1 MDIIHSSTFIT
12 ISSIID
18 KIWHYTLITVDNN
31 AIKVS
36 NIILATILFSIGV
49 KYSQKVNNL
58 VKQYIKSKLDT
69 DKDTANALEKI
80 AVYFIYTIYAI
91 IALQIANVPLNAFAF
106 VGGALVIGIGLG
118 AQNLIN
124 NLISGLIVMVE
135 KPIKIGD
142 IIEIDDT
149 RGVVTSINARC
160 IIINNF
166 ANIDILVPNSKLL
179 ENNVIN
185 WTYNDSIIR
194 SQLQI
199 KVVHQSDHDIVM
211 ETIHLI
217 LNENPYILNEPPY
230 TVYLVE
236 ISEMGAAYEINYYCD
251 IKNGPPLKQIKSE
264 VNFQLL
270 KKFNEQNIE
279 FSIYYYQYDL
289 LSKGQQGLL

>member
-1 MDIIHSSTFIT
+1 MDFLNNVTIAT
-12 ISSIID
+12 ISKIID

-36 NIILATILFSIGV
+36 NIILATILFLIGA
-49 KYSQKVNNL
+49 KYSQKVNRII
-58 VKQYIKSKLDT
+58 KQYIKQRLNT

-80 AVYFIYTIYAI
+80 GVYFIYTIYAI

-106 VGGALVIGIGLG
+106 IGGALVLGIGLG

-124 NLISGLIVMVE
+124 NLISGLIIMVE

-142 IIEIDDT
+142 IIEIDET

-179 ENNVIN
+179 ENNVVN

-194 SQLQI
+194 SQLEI

-211 ETIHLI
+211 ETIQEI
-217 LNENPYILNEPPY
+217 LNDNPFILDEPPF
-230 TVYLVE
+230 TVFLVE
-236 ISEMGAAYEINYYCD
+236 ISEMGAKYEINYYCD
-251 IKNGPPLKQIKSE
+251 IKNGPPLKQIKSD

-289 LSKGQQGLL
+289 LSKGPL